1 MPWFRSQYRSVSGFP
16 LPCLNNCIPYHN
28 SSNQQEP
35 SGLPKFSVVSLPAC
49 HSLWTPADLPILT
62 LPDAL
67 VLPSVYV
74 KTLGVRNNL
83 ISKLYQHFR
92 VRGHPCGL
100 QDSLCTLRPAIVR
113 GLPRSALDATLDTG
127 GWLTLTRPGLSPGK
141 IRQASWRDNVQ
152 NQGRLLAVCWIVRNG
167 VRLRYFFILLLRP
180 PTKFFSNQLYDKVPR
195 EVNSCLPRQNGRLPK
210 KRRRVNT

>member
-1 MPWFRSQYRSVSGFP
+1 MRRAFPFTVLLRLPIGSPMPWFRSQYRSVSGFP

-100 QDSLCTLRPAIVR
+100 QDSLCTLRPAIVH

-141 IRQASWRDNVQ
+141 IRQASWRDN
-152 NQGRLLAVCWIVRNG
+152 A
-167 VRLRYFFILLLRP
+167 
-180 PTKFFSNQLYDKVPR
+180 
-195 EVNSCLPRQNGRLPK
+195 K
-210 KRRRVNT
+210 KQRRVERFGWIALLGGHFLKSSKNFSSMSYVVRGTRPNSRRSNI

>member
-141 IRQASWRDNVQ
+141 IRQASWRDNDKDCI
-152 NQGRLLAVCWIVRNG
+152 RKNG

-180 PTKFFSNQLYDKVPR
+180 STRFFFNQLYNKVPR
-195 EVNSCLPRQNGRLPK
+195 EVNCCLLLP
-210 KRRRVNT
+210 

>member
-74 KTLGVRNNL
+74 KTLGIRNKL

-141 IRQASWRDNVQ
+141 IRQASWRDNDQ
-152 NQGRLLAVCWIVRNG
+152 AHRRQWSAAELPSGG
-167 VRLRYFFILLLRP
+167 VLDGYCLGVILIL
-180 PTKFFSNQLYDKVPR
+180 S
-195 EVNSCLPRQNGRLPK
+195 S
-210 KRRRVNT
+210 